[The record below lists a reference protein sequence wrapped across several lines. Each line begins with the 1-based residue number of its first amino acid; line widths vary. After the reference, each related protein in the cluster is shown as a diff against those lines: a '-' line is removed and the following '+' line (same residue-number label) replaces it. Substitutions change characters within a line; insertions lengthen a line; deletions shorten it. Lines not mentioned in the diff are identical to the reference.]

1 MVKSADALQS
11 DLRLYIGQN
20 PRRKVFILHESQKPK
35 LDLSFAAEAD
45 PFDSAVLQHA
55 MDTCRVIKDD
65 YELNL
70 IRKANEISGR
80 AHREVLHQIGHF
92 RSEREVEAIFK
103 QACTSRG
110 VTSQAYK
117 VIAGAGPNAAILHYQ
132 KNNEKLEGRQLLLL
146 DAGCDW
152 QNYAS
157 DVTRTFPISG
167 KWPSE
172 KAKNIYDLVDE
183 MQSECIKKI
192 KPGVAMRDLQMLAY
206 RIMSVGLQKLGIFKA
221 DKSFDELYNSGA
233 ARIFLPHGLGH
244 HVGLEVHDVSP
255 RPINSLNEPVENG
268 SRNER
273 EHHNF
278 TAVPP
283 MHCMDHVLLEENM
296 VITIEPGVYF
306 SGIAFDKLVTPELEK
321 YINLEEA
328 KAYIPIG
335 GVRIEDDVLVT
346 ADGHEV
352 MTTAPKGEEALKIIR
367 REI

>member
-1 MVKSADALQS
+1 MVKSEDALQS
-11 DLRLYIGQN
+11 DLRSYIGQN
-20 PRRKVFILHESQKPK
+20 PGRNVFILHESQKPK
-35 LDLSFAAEAD
+35 LDLSFAAD
-45 PFDSAVLQHA
+45 PFDSDVLQHA
-55 MDTCRVIKDD
+55 VDMCRVIKDD

-70 IRKANEISGR
+70 IRKANEVSGR
-80 AHREVLHQIGHF
+80 AHREVLHQITHF
-92 RSEREVEAIFK
+92 RSEREVEAVFK
-103 QACTSRG
+103 QTCTARG

-117 VIAGAGPNAAILHYQ
+117 VIAGAGPNASILHYQ
-132 KNNEKLEGRQLLLL
+132 KNNEKLEGRELLLL

-167 KWPSE
+167 KWPSVR
-172 KAKNIYDLVDE
+172 AKNIYDLVDE
-183 MQSECIKKI
+183 MQSQCITKI
-192 KPGVAMRDLQMLAY
+192 KPGVAMRDLQTLAY
-206 RIMSVGLQKLGIFKA
+206 KIMTAGLQKLGIFKA
-221 DKSFDELYNSGA
+221 DKSFDELYSSGA
-233 ARIFLPHGLGH
+233 VQIFLPHGLGH

-255 RPINSLNEPVENG
+255 RPINSLSGPVKSG
-268 SRNER
+268 FRNER
-273 EHHNF
+273 DRHNF

-283 MHCMDHVLLEENM
+283 PHFMDHVLLEENM

-306 SGIAFDKLVTPELEK
+306 SAIALDKLVTPKLEK

-352 MTTAPKGEEALKIIR
+352 LTTAPKGEEALKIIR
-367 REI
+367 RNQ